1 MKMSRFLI
9 ISAALF
15 MAASSTFAAT
25 ATREDPPFRQRGDIL
40 VEIKGRGVY
49 TYDGDKVPNQS
60 DCEAQCRL
68 LWPPIYAEDE
78 AKPKGS
84 FTILVRKDDG
94 KRQWAFKGKPLYRWV
109 SDVKRGDAGGDGV
122 AGVWRLVKVF
132 PKPTAQ
138 ISADKIAEKP
148 AEKAVEK
155 TKQK

>member
-1 MKMSRFLI
+1 MSKYLMSGVSLFLAA
-9 ISAALF
+9 SAA
-15 MAASSTFAAT
+15 FAAT
-25 ATREDPPFRQRGDIL
+25 PNKEEPPFRQRGDIL

-49 TYDGDKVPNQS
+49 TYDGDKVANQS
-60 DCEAQCRL
+60 DCFAQCRL
-68 LWPPIYAEDE
+68 LWPPVYADDE

-138 ISADKIAEKP
+138 PAIEKIAEK
-148 AEKAVEK
+148 ATEKPNRK
-155 TKQK
+155 

>member
-1 MKMSRFLI
+1 MSKILILCASFFL
-9 ISAALF
+9 
-15 MAASSTFAAT
+15 AASAAT
-25 ATREDPPFRQRGDIL
+25 AATPNPADPPFRQRGDIL

-60 DCEAQCRL
+60 DCFAQCRL
-68 LWPPIYAEDE
+68 LWPPVYADDE

-109 SDVKRGDAGGDGV
+109 SDLKRGDAGGDGV

-132 PKPTAQ
+132 PKPVSQPT
-138 ISADKIAEKP
+138 ADKIIEKP
-148 AEKAVEK
+148 SEKAR
-155 TKQK
+155 QN

>member
-1 MKMSRFLI
+1 MSKYLMLGAGLFL
-9 ISAALF
+9 AAN
-15 MAASSTFAAT
+15 AVFAAT
-25 ATREDPPFRQRGDIL
+25 PNKEEPPFRQRGDIL

-49 TYDGDKVPNQS
+49 TYDGDKVANQS
-60 DCEAQCRL
+60 DCFAQCRL
-68 LWPPIYAEDE
+68 LWPPVYAEDE

-132 PKPTAQ
+132 PKPSTQ
-138 ISADKIAEKP
+138 QSVEKIAEKTI
-148 AEKAVEK
+148 EKP
-155 TKQK
+155 KQK

>member
-1 MKMSRFLI
+1 MSKYLMMFVIFLLATS
-9 ISAALF
+9 SAI
-15 MAASSTFAAT
+15 AAT
-25 ATREDPPFRQRGDIL
+25 PNKEDPPFRQRAELL
-40 VEIKGRGVY
+40 VDIKGRGVY
-49 TYDGDKVPNQS
+49 TYDGDKIANQS
-60 DCEAQCRL
+60 DCFAQCRL

-132 PKPTAQ
+132 PKPAAQ
-138 ISADKIAEKP
+138 PSADKIV
-148 AEKAVEK
+148 EKASGK
-155 TKQK
+155 TK